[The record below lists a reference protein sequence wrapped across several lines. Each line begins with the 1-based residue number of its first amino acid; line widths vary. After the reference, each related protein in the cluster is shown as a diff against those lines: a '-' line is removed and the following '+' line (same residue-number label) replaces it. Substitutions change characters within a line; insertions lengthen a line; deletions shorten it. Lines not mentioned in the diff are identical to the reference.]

1 MKTKR
6 VVKLVAFCLILF
18 LFLNYIYDVFS
29 WKDTAGDFY
38 SSMDTLYDLDGDL
51 VDVMFLGSSRC
62 YCTINNAQLWDEH
75 GISSL
80 SLAISGQDIVSSY
93 HVLVEGLKTQTPEVV
108 CLELFGT
115 LFWGYEEAESNRY
128 RNTLPY
134 KLSLNALSVVDEIG
148 GDVKEDLL
156 LKWPIIHTRYKELE
170 KGDFVDNPP
179 YIGYHCEFVTNDI
192 KAICLYDGYETM
204 PIGEEQEYWL
214 RKIIELA
221 QEKGIDVCLFASP
234 FIATETSMKKLNYVE
249 NIAKEYDVTM
259 VNICRM
265 EEQLGLD
272 PASDFID
279 PAHTNYSGATKVTKY
294 MGQLLV
300 DEFGIQDRRGQKGY
314 ELWVENSKVR
324 QHEVNNMLLSQT
336 GSVDDFFAQL
346 SRMEDG
352 YTVVVETNGGYYT
365 DEELMEAYATS
376 IGISELAGNSGVWIV
391 EDGEVEL
398 NLQGE
403 AFGQYYALSES
414 DMLIHREGGVSNI
427 IINDV
432 PHIRAWDGVNVIV
445 YDNLLNV
452 VVDSASF
459 TPVNQYQLM
468 R

>member
-29 WKDTAGDFY
+29 WKDTAGDYY
-38 SSMDTLYDLDGDL
+38 SSMDTFYDLDGDL

-75 GISSL
+75 GISSF

-93 HVLVEGLKTQTPEVV
+93 HALKEGLKTQTPDAV
-108 CLELFGT
+108 CLELYGT
-115 LFWGYEEAESNRY
+115 LFWGYGVDSNLY

-134 KLSLNALSVVDEIG
+134 SFSPNALSLVNEIG
-148 GDVKEDLL
+148 GDIKEDLL
-156 LKWPIIHTRYKELE
+156 LKWPIVHTRYKELK

-179 YIGYHCEFVTNDI
+179 YIGYHAEFRTVDI
-192 KAICLYDGYETM
+192 GAICLYDGDETM
-204 PIGEEQEYWL
+204 PIGEDQEYWL

-221 QEKGIDVCLFASP
+221 QEKEIEVCLFVSP
-234 FIATETSMKKLNYVE
+234 FVADETSMKKLNYVE
-249 NIAKEYDVTM
+249 GIAEEYGVLM
-259 VNICRM
+259 VNTCKM
-265 EEQLGLD
+265 EKELGLS
-272 PASDFID
+272 PKTDFLD
-279 PAHTNYSGATKVTKY
+279 GAHTNYSGATKVTKY

-324 QHEVNNMLLSQT
+324 KHEVNNMLLQQT

-346 SRMEDG
+346 SQMEDG

-365 DEELMEAYATS
+365 DEALMEAYATS

-403 AFGQYYALSES
+403 AFGQYYALGQS
-414 DMLIHREGGVSNI
+414 DMLIHRDGGVSNI

-432 PHIRAWDGVNVIV
+432 PYIRAWDGVNVIV
-445 YDNLLNV
+445 YDNLLDM